1 MNISIVV
8 AAHARRLFFR
18 RMAISLI
25 TPAVYAG
32 MRALAG
38 GKLREAFLAGLP
50 QVLLG
55 LPPPHRVLLW
65 HTLGVL
71 RRVTDCEDV
80 NRMSS
85 DAVARIFAAGVL
97 PASALGGDPQQA
109 TMADIQEANDVRRL
123 RA

>member
-1 MNISIVV
+1 MN
-8 AAHARRLFFR
+8 ARLARLFLR
-18 RMAISLI
+18 RMTVSLI
-25 TPAVYAG
+25 TPSVYAG
-32 MRALAG
+32 MRALASASL
-38 GKLREAFLAGLP
+38 KVRESFLSGLP

-55 LPPPHRVLLW
+55 LPAPHRMLLW

-97 PASALGGDPQQA
+97 PASALLDAQT
-109 TMADIQEANDVRRL
+109 TMADIQEANDVRAER
-123 RA
+123 